1 MTRQEANLEILRLIH
16 EYVEAYPDQRFS
28 QILQNMDVIVTLQD
42 EYYMESEELL
52 KRVAKSVL

>member
-1 MTRQEANLEILRLIH
+1 
-16 EYVEAYPDQRFS
+16 
-28 QILQNMDVIVTLQD
+28 MDVIVTLQD